1 MTEIINKIDTLIV
14 IYSDDNPLYKEVN
27 KSLDSISTILKYTH
41 SLIGKTVVDIQ
52 LSTNDFNVDSILCE
66 NDFGRL
72 NIEEG
77 YKEIFNIKS
86 KPKIL
91 SDPKSFLKEQ
101 YVEFE
106 YNYILNY
113 IKHYFTEIISSNVNT
128 LPYFGNFN
136 FDFNYSKVNNEYK
149 VDFFLKSVD
158 SLNKYNK
165 NVLDKEMFLA
175 LCHALEITP
184 FNIIINKYFK
194 EDNSVKIVNNTIK
207 YKNDTENMDNNK
219 K

>member
-1 MTEIINKIDTLIV
+1 M
-14 IYSDDNPLYKEVN
+14 
-27 KSLDSISTILKYTH
+27 
-41 SLIGKTVVDIQ
+41 DIK
-52 LSTNDFNVDSILCE
+52 
-66 NDFGRL
+66 G
-72 NIEEG
+72 
-77 YKEIFNIKS
+77 

-165 NVLDKEMFLA
+165 NVFGLA
-175 LCHALEITP
+175 KGSGNNPSIPT
-184 FNIIINKYFK
+184 IIF
-194 EDNSVKIVNNTIK
+194 
-207 YKNDTENMDNNK
+207 
-219 K
+219 